1 MRGAITHIWMSP
13 DTRKKSRYGLRTLGG
28 IAGIVALAMLLVVG
42 GTVLGFS
49 QGWPAE
55 QVSLLLCL
63 GGTALVVFLAVRVGR
78 RSATDATLFFQ
89 MEGDRLFAVDARR
102 LVHHG
107 RNALDYAAAMGEAEA
122 AGETGGKG
130 FFDKRKKKK

>member
-42 GTVLGFS
+42 GTVLGLS

-78 RSATDATLFFQ
+78 RSATDATIFFQ
-89 MEGDRLFAVDARR
+89 MEGAGSLPWTPAGWSITGAMFWTTPPPW
-102 LVHHG
+102 G
-107 RNALDYAAAMGEAEA
+107 RSSNS
-122 AGETGGKG
+122 
-130 FFDKRKKKK
+130 